1 MQKRQQLQ
9 QQAGKMDKRRKTQHT
24 DPQRVVA
31 SENLPSTKPTSEL
44 KRTEIKLQKLDDW
57 TDQKRKGKE
66 TTQLYSWSEGH
77 TVQTAAAATGDG
89 KRDTSCSL
97 SHTFINQSQCTWGDK
112 ETGNHECERKC
123 PVVYLFIKKPG
134 LLVWELDLHVQ
145 ISWCFDSTP
154 CACTHTAPAGA

>member
-1 MQKRQQLQ
+1 MYKTQDESRGVTTASKAHHQDVQHSSEGNSKKKIYLLQKRQQLE

-24 DPQRVVA
+24 DPQRVGA

-44 KRTEIKLQKLDDW
+44 KLTEIKQWKLDDW

-66 TTQLYSWSEGH
+66 TTQLYSCSEGH

-97 SHTFINQSQCTWGDK
+97 SHTFINQSQCTWG
-112 ETGNHECERKC
+112 EN
-123 PVVYLFIKKPG
+123 
-134 LLVWELDLHVQ
+134 
-145 ISWCFDSTP
+145 
-154 CACTHTAPAGA
+154 